1 MYVGMYVLYIYPYVS
16 ECTVV
21 AGMEL
26 KDLAMYLI
34 VLTTVGTACI
44 LVNLIVGN
52 CKFKRKGFHAG
63 IPAVPRH
70 FLGFPRSRNS
80 GDPLN

>member
-1 MYVGMYVLYIYPYVS
+1 MSKEGWSVCMYVLYIYPYVS

-34 VLTTVGTACI
+34 VLTTVGVDSKQFVY
-44 LVNLIVGN
+44 L
-52 CKFKRKGFHAG
+52 
-63 IPAVPRH
+63 
-70 FLGFPRSRNS
+70 
-80 GDPLN
+80 